1 MQGPPPLP
9 GLDLNY
15 VINQAMPL
23 IALAVIAVV
32 GVVAVRVLS
41 STAIGD
47 ALAERIRRRTQRR
60 AGGGDDERVAAL
72 EHQVAE
78 LQGQISELAERLD
91 FAERMLAE
99 RRERELGAG
108 QVTVR
113 QDTEGSHGNL

>member
-47 ALAERIRRRTQRR
+47 ALAERIRRRTRR
-60 AGGGDDERVAAL
+60 AGGGEDERVAAL

-99 RRERELGAG
+99 RRERTLGAG
-108 QVTVR
+108 Q
-113 QDTEGSHGNL
+113 